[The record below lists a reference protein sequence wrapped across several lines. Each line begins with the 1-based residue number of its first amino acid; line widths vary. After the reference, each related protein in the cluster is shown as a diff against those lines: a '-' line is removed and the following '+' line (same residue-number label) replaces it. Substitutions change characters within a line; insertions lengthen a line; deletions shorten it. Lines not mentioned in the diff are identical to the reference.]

1 MDKLS
6 KSEIKI
12 LKILDKHVGGS
23 LQINKEETIEVFNG
37 YFSV

>member
-12 LKILDKHVGGS
+12 LKILDKHVGIPSG
-23 LQINKEETIEVFNG
+23 KEETIEVFNG